1 MASRI
6 SETAFNAELAG
17 ALRDRHPRWGGSAVI
32 AEATGVFRGAAA
44 RQPDILV
51 TGEGGVPVVIETEY
65 EPARSVESDALAR
78 LGAVVDRTGRSVEAV
93 LAVKVP
99 TELRDSP
106 AGHLTDLVS
115 SAVFQYCCYTA
126 AQNRDSSV
134 NGSGSAGG
142 AVREA
147 VRFPARGW
155 LIGGLDDLAGL
166 AERVMLPESAIAQG
180 ALALEHGVNDAAA
193 VLDGLGQHHQAVL
206 ERVARSL
213 RQDDGEQ
220 TRRMAMAICA
230 NALVFQAAVA
240 GTHDDIVGYSDPSL
254 RTGLGRL
261 SKRHVLAAWSDIL
274 KVNYWPI
281 FAVAHDIVAA
291 LPSGAAS
298 DVLDRLADAAD
309 EMAGLGAVTTGDLAG
324 QMFGRLIADRKFL
337 ATFYTLPASAALL
350 AELAVSRLPC
360 DFASRSEV
368 VGLHMADLA
377 CGTGALLSAAYRTV
391 VARYR
396 RRGGD
401 DEALHAEMMERSLIG
416 ADIMPAATHLT
427 ASMLSGVHPSVPFGS
442 TCVYTMPYGRQS
454 TVRPAAIGS
463 LELLGNEQ
471 VLSLFGT
478 GRTVAAGAGERSA
491 DDSGSEADVPDS
503 SVDLVIMNPPFTRST
518 NHEGAAAGVPRP
530 AFAGF
535 DTSEAEQ
542 RQMAARLSDIYRGME
557 DRAGHGNAGLGSN
570 FVDLAHA
577 KIKPGGVVALV
588 LPAAVAGGG
597 AWHATRDI
605 LRAHYRDALVVTIA
619 AAGSTDGAFSADT
632 GMAEAL
638 VVATRRTSPEFV
650 PNGDGVLWVSL
661 RSRPRNA
668 VEAAET
674 ARAIAGIPPSSGT
687 GLAASPNGG
696 AVSAGSASESAATS
710 AASSSTASR
719 ASGKLRLG
727 EEVIGCFVRGGWND
741 GGCVG
746 VANPDVIEAAAAL
759 AVGVLR
765 LPGLDDLQLPLA
777 ALDDLGERGLY
788 HLDIAG
794 PALSKKGV
802 PRGPFDIDPLPWNDA
817 PPSYPVLWRHDADRE
832 RRLVVAPDAQG
843 TVRPGR
849 RDHAVAVWATATR
862 LHFNLDFRLNSQ
874 SLACCLTP
882 GASIGGRAW
891 PNYRID
897 GSDDAEV
904 EAREKLT
911 ALWMNTTL
919 GLINFWW
926 LGTRQQQGRA
936 VLTITRL
943 GELMAIDPRR
953 LSPEHV
959 QRAQS
964 IFDELAARDLGPAH
978 EAASDPARHRLDEA
992 VLGDVLGLSADALAR
1007 LAVLREQWCAEPSVH
1022 GGKRS

>member
-1 MASRI
+1 MSFRV

-51 TGEGGVPVVIETEY
+51 TGDGGMPVVIETEY
-65 EPARSVESDALAR
+65 DPARGVESDAVGR
-78 LGAVVDRTGRSVEAV
+78 LGEVIDRTGRSVEAV
-93 LAVKVP
+93 LAVRVP

-106 AGHLTDLVS
+106 AGRLADLVC
-115 SAVFQYCCYTA
+115 SAAFRYCCYTA
-126 AQNRDSSV
+126 HPDA
-134 NGSGSAGG
+134 GSPGHAPASIAGAG
-142 AVREA
+142 VAA
-147 VRFPARGW
+147 VRFPATGW
-155 LIGGLDDLAGL
+155 LTGGVDDLAGL
-166 AERVMLPESAIAQG
+166 AERVMLPESVIAQG

-193 VLDGLGQHHQAVL
+193 VLDGLGQRHQVVL
-206 ERVARSL
+206 RRVARSL

-220 TRRMAMAICA
+220 TRRMAMAICV
-230 NALVFQAAVA
+230 NALVFQEAVA
-240 GTHDDIVGYSDPSL
+240 GTHDAIVGPSDPSL

-261 SKRHVLAAWSDIL
+261 SKRRVMAAWADIL
-274 KVNYWPI
+274 RVNYWPI
-281 FAVAHDIVAA
+281 FAVASDIVAA
-291 LPSGAAS
+291 LPAGAAS
-298 DVLDRLADAAD
+298 DVLDRLADAAE

-337 ATFYTLPASAALL
+337 ATFYTLPASATLL
-350 AELAVSRLPC
+350 AELAVGRLPS
-360 DFASRSEV
+360 DFGGRSEV
-368 VGLHMADLA
+368 VSLRIADLA
-377 CGTGALLSAAYRTV
+377 CGTGALLSAAYRAI

-401 DEALHAEMMERSLIG
+401 DEALHAEMMEQSLIG

-427 ASMLSGVHPSVPFGS
+427 ASMLSGVHPSVAFGS
-442 TCVYTMPYGRQS
+442 IRVYTMPYGRQS
-454 TVRPAAIGS
+454 PLRPVAIGS

-491 DDSGSEADVPDS
+491 DDSGSEADVPDG
-503 SVDLVIMNPPFTRST
+503 SVDVVIMNPPFTRST

-535 DTSEAEQ
+535 DASEVEQ
-542 RQMAARLSDIYRGME
+542 RQMASRLDDIYRGMDE
-557 DRAGHGNAGLGSN
+557 RAGHGNAGLASN

-577 KIKPGGVVALV
+577 KVEPGGVVALV
-588 LPAAVAGGG
+588 LPAAVASGG
-597 AWHATRDI
+597 AWHGTRHLLRTGYTDAVVVSIAT
-605 LRAHYRDALVVTIA
+605 
-619 AAGSTDGAFSADT
+619 AGSTDRAFSADT

-638 VVATRRTSPEFV
+638 VVATKRARPEFV
-650 PNGDGVLWVSL
+650 PGDDDVLWVSL
-661 RSRPRNA
+661 KSRPRSA

-674 ARAIAGIPPSSGT
+674 ARAIVEIPPSSSRTPADRTDGRSAPPK
-687 GLAASPNGG
+687 AARAARREAGG
-696 AVSAGSASESAATS
+696 R
-710 AASSSTASR
+710 SSGRLR
-719 ASGKLRLG
+719 AG
-727 EEVIGCFVRGGWND
+727 EEVIGCFVRGGWGD

-759 AVGVLR
+759 DVGVLR
-765 LPGLDDLQLPLA
+765 LSGIDDVHLPLVP
-777 ALDDLGERGLY
+777 LSDLGERGLY

-794 PALSKKGV
+794 PAPSKDGV

-832 RRLVVAPDAQG
+832 RRLVVEPDTQA
-843 TVRPGR
+843 TVRPGS
-849 RDHAVAVWATATR
+849 RDRAIAVWATATR
-862 LHFNLDFRLNSQ
+862 LHLNLDFQLNSQ

-882 GASIGGRAW
+882 GECIGGRAW
-891 PNYRID
+891 PNYRLGGAD
-897 GSDDAEV
+897 GAHV
-904 EAREKLT
+904 ATREKLV

-919 GLINFWW
+919 GLVGFWW

-943 GELMAIDPRR
+943 GDLTSIDPRR
-953 LSPEHV
+953 LSME
-959 QRAQS
+959 QMRKATA
-964 IFDELAARDLGPAH
+964 IFDEFGDYDFRPAH
-978 EAASDPARHRLDEA
+978 EAVDDPARCRLDEA
-992 VLGDVLGLSADALAR
+992 VLGDVLGMPSALLDR

-1022 GGKRS
+1022 GGKRR

>member
-1 MASRI
+1 M
-6 SETAFNAELAG
+6 
-17 ALRDRHPRWGGSAVI
+17 I

-65 EPARSVESDALAR
+65 EPARSVESDAVAR
-78 LGAVVDRTGRSVEAV
+78 LGEVIDHTGRNVEAV
-93 LAVKVP
+93 LAVRVP

-106 AGHLTDLVS
+106 AGRLSDLVS
-115 SAVFQYCCYTA
+115 AAAFRYCCYTA
-126 AQNRDSSV
+126 GAGA
-134 NGSGSAGG
+134 GSPGPGSAAVAG
-142 AVREA
+142 AMAGAAA

-155 LIGGLDDLAGL
+155 LSGSVDDLAGL
-166 AERVMLPESAIAQG
+166 VERVMLPDSVIAQG

-193 VLDGLGQHHQAVL
+193 VLDALDRRHRAVL
-206 ERVARSL
+206 GRVARLL

-240 GTHDDIVGYSDPSL
+240 GTHDDIVGPSDPSL

-261 SKRHVLAAWSDIL
+261 SKRRVLTAWADIL

-281 FAVAHDIVAA
+281 FAIASDIVAA
-291 LPSGAAS
+291 LPPAAAS
-298 DVLDRLADAAD
+298 DVLDRLADVAE

-337 ATFYTLPASAALL
+337 ATFYTLPASATLL
-350 AELAVSRLPC
+350 AELAVGRLRC
-360 DFASRSEV
+360 DFGGRSDV
-368 VGLHMADLA
+368 VSLRIADLA
-377 CGTGALLSAAYRTV
+377 CGTGALLAAAYRAV
-391 VARYR
+391 VVRYR

-401 DEALHAEMMERSLIG
+401 DEALHAEMMEQSLIG

-427 ASMLSGVHPSVPFGS
+427 ASMLSGVHPSMPFGS
-442 TCVYTMPYGRQS
+442 TRVYTMPYGGQS
-454 TVRPAAIGS
+454 PLRPVAVGS

-478 GRTVAAGAGERSA
+478 GRTVAAGAGERPA
-491 DDSGSEADVPDS
+491 NGSGSEADVPDGG
-503 SVDLVIMNPPFTRST
+503 VDVVIMNPPFTRST

-542 RQMAARLSDIYRGME
+542 RQMASRLDDIYRGMGE
-557 DRAGHGNAGLGSN
+557 RAGHGNAGLASN

-577 KIKPGGVVALV
+577 KVEPGGVVALV
-588 LPAAVAGGG
+588 LPAAVAAGG
-597 AWHATRDI
+597 AWQATRDL
-605 LRAHYRDALVVTIA
+605 LRTGYTDAIVVSIA
-619 AAGSTDGAFSADT
+619 SAGSTDRAFSADT

-638 VVATRRTSPEFV
+638 VVATRRARPEFA
-650 PNGDGVLWVSL
+650 PGDDDVLWVSL
-661 RSRPRNA
+661 RSRPASA

-674 ARAIAGIPPSSGT
+674 ARAIAEIPLSANRAPAERTNGQAAAPGPAGAARREGEQGLGVLSSAVVPVRPAGAARREAGSGSSG
-687 GLAASPNGG
+687 
-696 AVSAGSASESAATS
+696 
-710 AASSSTASR
+710 R
-719 ASGKLRLG
+719 LRVG
-727 EEVIGCFVRGGWND
+727 EEVIGCFVRGGWGD

-765 LPGLDDLQLPLA
+765 LSGTDDLQLPLA
-777 ALDDLGERGLY
+777 PLGDLGERGLY

-794 PALSKKGV
+794 PALSTGGV

-817 PPSYPVLWRHDADRE
+817 PPSYPVLWRHDAHRE
-832 RRLVVAPDAQG
+832 RRLVVAPDTQA

-849 RDHAVAVWATATR
+849 RDHALAVWASATR
-862 LHFNLDFRLNSQ
+862 LHLNLDFQLNSQ

-882 GASIGGRAW
+882 GECIGGRAW
-891 PNYRID
+891 PNYRLD
-897 GSDDAEV
+897 GCDDAQVAE
-904 EAREKLT
+904 REKLV

-919 GLINFWW
+919 GLVGFWW

-943 GELMAIDPRR
+943 GDLMSVDARR
-953 LSPEHV
+953 LSTK
-959 QRAQS
+959 QTRAAAA
-964 IFDELAARDLGPAH
+964 IFDELAGRDFRPAH
-978 EAASDPARHRLDEA
+978 EAADDPARLRLDQA
-992 VLGDVLGLSADALAR
+992 VLGDVLGLPAAALDR

-1022 GGKRS
+1022 GGKRQ